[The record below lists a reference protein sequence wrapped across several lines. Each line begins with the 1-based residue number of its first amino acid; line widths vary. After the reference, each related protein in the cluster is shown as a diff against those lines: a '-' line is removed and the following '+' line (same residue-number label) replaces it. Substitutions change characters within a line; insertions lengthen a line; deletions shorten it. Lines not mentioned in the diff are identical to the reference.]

1 MHVVQVEEAMKVFPS
16 ADMLVVESQSH
27 RNPAM
32 RGFLGI
38 GIELRLLE
46 AFIYAIAK
54 TQLSTAIQSVG
65 ARRVAQYF
73 GIRASKPQAKKKAA
87 VHAVHE
93 LLSEDQLE
101 TPMGNKVD
109 VPDKLKNYFFKEE
122 KKDDL
127 SDCLLQAIA
136 VVEWG
141 QIAKGLN

>member
-1 MHVVQVEEAMKVFPS
+1 MQVEEEMKGFPS

-32 RGFLGI
+32 KGFLGI
-38 GIELRLLE
+38 GIELRILE

-54 TQLSTAIQSVG
+54 TRLSIPVQSVG
-65 ARRVAQYF
+65 ARMVAQYF
-73 GIRASKPQAKKKAA
+73 GIGAQKPQTKKKAA
-87 VHAVHE
+87 IHLAHQF
-93 LLSEDQLE
+93 LSEDKHE
-101 TPMGNKVD
+101 TPMGNKVGISD
-109 VPDKLKNYFFKEE
+109 ELKTYFFKEE

-141 QIAKGLN
+141 QMAKDLN